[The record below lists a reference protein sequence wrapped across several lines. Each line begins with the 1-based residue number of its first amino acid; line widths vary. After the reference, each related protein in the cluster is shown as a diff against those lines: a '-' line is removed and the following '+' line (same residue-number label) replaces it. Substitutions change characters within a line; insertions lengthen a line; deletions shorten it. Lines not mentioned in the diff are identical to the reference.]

1 MNTRSI
7 LTLLFLFC
15 AGSLLTAQMDLP
27 RKSPRASVSYTIAY
41 TTVNINYSSP
51 AVKGREIWGELEP
64 YNQLWRAG
72 ANEATTIEFS
82 TPVKVEGKSLPQGK
96 YAFFLIPKEEGKWIA
111 VFNKDDEQW
120 GAYSYDKEKDALRV
134 EVGMQDSKVNE
145 ERLNYTVVEQEIDQ
159 GYIRLGW
166 GHTRVYI
173 RFQSDLLNQLETQ
186 LNSALLQTAEEER
199 WKTYAQAAD
208 LLSESS
214 KYGKQALAYAEEST
228 NLYNHSS
235 NWWIKA
241 RIQAS
246 MEDYEG
252 AIESAKKAAEA
263 GQADEKDRFY
273 RNSKS
278 RIERMVADW
287 ESKTR

>member
-1 MNTRSI
+1 MNTKFS
-7 LTLLFLFC
+7 LTLLLLLFV
-15 AGSLLTAQMDLP
+15 GSHLTAQLQLP

-41 TTVNINYSSP
+41 TTVNIDYSSP

-82 TPVKVEGKSLPQGK
+82 TPVKVEGESLPKGK
-96 YAFFLIPKEEGKWIA
+96 YAFFLIPKEEGKWTAI
-111 VFNKDDEQW
+111 FNKEEEQW
-120 GAYSYDKEKDALRV
+120 GGYSYDKKQDALRV
-134 EVGMQDSKVNE
+134 EVGVQESKVNE
-145 ERLNYTVVEQEIDQ
+145 ERLNYTVVEQDIDQ

-173 RFQSDLLNQLETQ
+173 RFQSDFLTELETQ
-186 LNSALLQTAEEER
+186 LNSALLQTAEEDR

-208 LLSESS
+208 LLSEST

-228 NLYNHSS
+228 NLFDHSS

-246 MEDYEG
+246 MEDYQG
-252 AIESAKKAAEA
+252 AIDSAKKATEV
-263 GQADEKDRFY
+263 GKADEKDRFY
-273 RNSKS
+273 QNSKS
-278 RIERMVADW
+278 RIERMVANW

>member
-1 MNTRSI
+1 MNTKLS
-7 LTLLFLFC
+7 LTLLLLFFL
-15 AGSLLTAQMDLP
+15 GSQLTAQMELP

-41 TTVNINYSSP
+41 TTVNIDYSSP

-64 YNQLWRAG
+64 YDQLWRAG
-72 ANEATTIEFS
+72 ANEATTIAFS
-82 TPVKVEGKSLPQGK
+82 TPVKIEGKALPQGK

-111 VFNKDDEQW
+111 VFNKDADQW
-120 GAYSYDKEKDALRV
+120 GAYSYDQEKDALRV
-134 EVGMQDSKVNE
+134 EVGVQQSKVNE
-145 ERLNYTVVEQEIDQ
+145 ERLNYTVVEQDIDQ

-186 LNSALLQTAEEER
+186 LNSTLLQTPEEDR

-208 LLSESS
+208 LLSESR

-228 NLYNHSS
+228 NLFDHSS

-246 MEDYEG
+246 MEDFDG
-252 AIESAKKAAEA
+252 AVASAKRAVEVGK
-263 GQADEKDRFY
+263 ADEKDRFY
-273 RNSKS
+273 QNSKS
-278 RIERMVADW
+278 RIERLVANW
-287 ESKTR
+287 EAKTR

>member
-1 MNTRSI
+1 MNTRSH
-7 LTLLFLFC
+7 LTLLLLFFL
-15 AGSLLTAQMDLP
+15 GSQLTAQMELP

-41 TTVNINYSSP
+41 TTVNIDYSSP
-51 AVKGREIWGELEP
+51 AVKGRSIWGELEP
-64 YNQLWRAG
+64 FNQLWRAG

-82 TPVKVEGKSLPQGK
+82 TPVRVEGKSLPQGK
-96 YAFFLIPKEEGKWIA
+96 YAFFLIPKDGGKWTAI
-111 VFNKDDEQW
+111 FNKDADQW

-134 EVGMQDSKVNE
+134 EVGVQESKVSE

-166 GHTRVYI
+166 GNTRVYI
-173 RFQSDLLNQLETQ
+173 RFQSDLLNQLESQ
-186 LNSALLQTAEEER
+186 LNTTLLQTPEEDR

-208 LLSESS
+208 LLSESR

-228 NLYNHSS
+228 NLFNHSS

-246 MEDYEG
+246 MEDYQG
-252 AIESAKKAAEA
+252 AVESAKKAAEA

-273 RNSKS
+273 RNTKS

-287 ESKTR
+287 EAKSR

>member
-1 MNTRSI
+1 MNTRSR
-7 LTLLFLFC
+7 LTLLLLFFL
-15 AGSLLTAQMDLP
+15 GSQLTAQMELP

-41 TTVNINYSSP
+41 TTVDIDYSSP
-51 AVKGREIWGELEP
+51 AVKGRSIWGELEP

-82 TPVKVEGKSLPQGK
+82 TPVRVEGKSLPQGK
-96 YAFFLIPKEEGKWIA
+96 YAFFLIPKDEGKWTAI
-111 VFNKDDEQW
+111 FNKDADQW
-120 GAYSYDKEKDALRV
+120 GAYSYDKEKDVLRV
-134 EVGMQDSKVNE
+134 EVGVQESKVNE

-173 RFQSDLLNQLETQ
+173 RFQSDLLNQLESQ
-186 LNSALLQTAEEER
+186 LNTTLLQTPEEDR

-208 LLSESS
+208 LLSESR
-214 KYGKQALAYAEEST
+214 KYGKQALAYADEST
-228 NLYNHSS
+228 NLFNHSS

-246 MEDYEG
+246 MEDYKG
-252 AIESAKKAAEA
+252 AVESAKKAAEA

-273 RNSKS
+273 RNTKS

-287 ESKTR
+287 EAKSR

>member
-7 LTLLFLFC
+7 LALLFLFC
-15 AGSLLTAQMDLP
+15 SGSLLTAQMDLP

-41 TTVNINYSSP
+41 TTVNITYSSP

-96 YAFFLIPKEEGKWIA
+96 YAFFLIPKEEGKWMAI
-111 VFNKDDEQW
+111 FNKDNEQW
-120 GAYSYDKEKDALRV
+120 GAYSYDKEQDALRV
-134 EVGMQDSKVNE
+134 EVGMQESKVNE

-186 LNSALLQTAEEER
+186 LNSALLQTSEEDR

-228 NLYNHSS
+228 NLFSHSS

-246 MEDYEG
+246 MEDYQA

-263 GQADEKDRFY
+263 GKADEKDRFY

>member
-7 LTLLFLFC
+7 LTVMFLFC
-15 AGSLLTAQMDLP
+15 LGNLLTAQMDLP

-96 YAFFLIPKEEGKWIA
+96 YSFFLIPQEEGKWTAI
-111 VFNKDDEQW
+111 FNKVADQW
-120 GAYSYDKEKDALRV
+120 GAYSYDKEQDALRV
-134 EVGMQDSKVNE
+134 EVGMQESKVNE

-166 GHTRVYI
+166 GNTRVYI

-186 LNSALLQTAEEER
+186 LNSALLQTSEEDR

-214 KYGKQALAYAEEST
+214 KYGKQALAYADEST
-228 NLYNHSS
+228 NLFSHSS

-241 RIQAS
+241 RIQAA
-246 MEDYEG
+246 MEDYQA

>member
-7 LTLLFLFC
+7 LTLLFLF
-15 AGSLLTAQMDLP
+15 GLGNLLTAQMDLP

-96 YAFFLIPKEEGKWIA
+96 YAFFLIPKEEGKWTAI
-111 VFNKDDEQW
+111 FNKDAEQW

-134 EVGMQDSKVNE
+134 EVGMQASKVNE

-186 LNSALLQTAEEER
+186 LNSALLQTSEEDR

-214 KYGKQALAYAEEST
+214 KYGKQALAYADEST
-228 NLYNHSS
+228 NLFNHSS

-246 MEDYEG
+246 MEDYQA